1 MLRTRTSIA
10 TAAVICAAA
19 ITAPA
24 ASAHFDGPAVYGS
37 DAGTTARQDLRP
49 PDTRD
54 AARGVVAA
62 RVAAPA
68 APQVEVV
75 RTGSDGFEWGD
86 AAIGAAAGLL
96 LALMGGT
103 VAIVARDRR
112 RRAYPAA
119 TS

>member
-1 MLRTRTSIA
+1 MA

-24 ASAHFDGPAVYGS
+24 ASAHFDGPAVYG
-37 DAGTTARQDLRP
+37 DGAGAAAAQDLRS
-49 PDTRD
+49 PDVRD

-62 RVAAPA
+62 RVVAPS
-68 APQVEVV
+68 APRVEVV
-75 RTGSDGFEWGD
+75 RSGSDGFEWGD
-86 AAIGAAAGLL
+86 AAIGAAVGLL